1 MTQVLSAET
10 IDLSRLPAPDA
21 IEKLDFETLQAAF
34 MARFSAV
41 WAAARALDPSL
52 PDYDVATLETDPA
65 VILSQTWSY
74 LRLLDRARVNDAV
87 RAVLAPLAQA
97 DDLDNVCSRANIAR
111 LTIVPATET
120 TPAVM
125 ETDARLL
132 TRYLLAFSR
141 PAAGTRERY
150 LFEAY
155 TALPILH
162 HAAVNGR
169 AVHGR
174 RGDVDV
180 VLAGPDGR
188 DLSDEELAIVA
199 ERLLADDVRPEAV
212 SVTLMRAT
220 RHLYEMAGD
229 ILVARGPDREAVRL
243 EAVAR
248 IRVAAAARMK
258 IGDFVPVSSLAGAA
272 YGAGVLR
279 VAVSSPAADVAADP
293 YAIPILKI
301 VDLAVEQ
308 QA

>member
-1 MTQVLSAET
+1 MSLSAET

-21 IEKLDFETLQAAF
+21 IEKLDYETLQSAF
-34 MARFSAV
+34 MTRFSEV

-52 PDYDVATLETDPA
+52 PDYDVAALETDPA
-65 VILSQTWSY
+65 VIVSQAWSY

-87 RAVLAPLAQA
+87 RAVLAPLAQE
-97 DDLDNVCSRANIAR
+97 DDLDNVVARANVAR
-111 LTIVPATET
+111 LTIVPAAET

-132 TRYLLAFSR
+132 MRYLLAFSR

-150 LFEAY
+150 LYEAY

-174 RGDVDV
+174 RGDVDI

-188 DLSDEELAIVA
+188 DLSEEELAIVA
-199 ERLLADDVRPEAV
+199 ERLLADDVKPEAV
-212 SVTLMRAT
+212 SVTLLRAT
-220 RHLYEMAGD
+220 RNLYDFSGT
-229 ILVARGPDREAVRL
+229 ILVARGPDAETVRL

-248 IRVAAAARMK
+248 IRAAGAARMR

-279 VAVSSPAADVAADP
+279 AAATAPPADVAGDA
-293 YAIPILKI
+293 YVIPILNV
-301 VDLAVEQ
+301 VDLAAEQ